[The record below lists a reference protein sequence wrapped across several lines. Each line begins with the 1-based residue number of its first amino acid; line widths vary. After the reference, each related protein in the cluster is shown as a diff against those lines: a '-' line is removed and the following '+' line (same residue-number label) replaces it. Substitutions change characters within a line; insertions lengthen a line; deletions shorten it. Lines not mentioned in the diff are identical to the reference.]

1 MNILMIL
8 TSHGRL
14 GNTGQKTGLW
24 LEEFAAPYYVFKD
37 NGMQI
42 TLASPAGG
50 QPPIDPKSN
59 APDTQTE
66 ATRRF
71 ENDEEAKHMLAA
83 TQRLESLNPEDFDAI
98 FYPGGHGPLWDL
110 TEDIHSISLIES
122 FYRREKPIGC
132 VCHAPAVLRDAL
144 RDDGLPL
151 VTGKKVTGF
160 SNSEESLVQLTEIVP
175 FMVEDMLKIKGG
187 LYSRG
192 DDWTSYVQV
201 DGNLVTGQNPA
212 SSKEAA
218 EKIVQL
224 LNK

>member
-1 MNILMIL
+1 MKILMIL

-110 TEDIHSISLIES
+110 TEDINSISLIES
-122 FYRREKPIGC
+122 FYRRGKPIGC
-132 VCHAPAVLRDAL
+132 VCHAPAVLRDAV
-144 RDDGLPL
+144 REDGLPL

-192 DDWTSYVQV
+192 DDWMSYIQV

-224 LNK
+224 LKK

>member
-1 MNILMIL
+1 MKILMIL

-14 GNTGQKTGLW
+14 GNTGEKTGLW

-37 NGMQI
+37 NDMQI
-42 TLASPAGG
+42 TLVSPAGG

-71 ENDEEAKHMLAA
+71 ANDEEAKNMLAA
-83 TQRLESLNPEDFDAI
+83 TQRLDSLNHEDFDAI

-110 TEDIHSISLIES
+110 TEDIHSISLIEL
-122 FYRREKPIGC
+122 FYRRGKPIGC
-132 VCHAPAVLRDAL
+132 VCHAPAVLRDAV
-144 RDDGLPL
+144 REDGLPL

-175 FMVEDMLKIKGG
+175 FMVEDMLKTKGG

-212 SSKEAA
+212 SSREAA

-224 LNK
+224 LKK